1 MLSFNFSA
9 RSVTAAGAAVLLAF
23 SLNLNAQD
31 KPADKKEKK
40 EIKKEKVV
48 KTVKEGEKKGC
59 ACCSGKEMKHEK
71 MSMMKHGKV
80 MKCSTEEKKE
90 GMDCKKENMKEGMD
104 CKMGAMKEGKDCKMG
119 DNKEKMECK
128 VEVTKDADGTV
139 TEETTTSKD
148 GKIEKKIIKK
158 RIIKNDD
165 AAELKDEKPW
175 NAVCPV
181 LGNKVDAS
189 VQTVTYNGKAY
200 GFCCAGCDS
209 KFKAD
214 PEKYSKNLSEDGKKF
229 LK

>member
-9 RSVTAAGAAVLLAF
+9 RTIVMAGTAAVLALT
-23 SLNLNAQD
+23 LNLNAQD
-31 KPADKKEKK
+31 KPADKTVKK
-40 EIKKEKVV
+40 EIKKEKVI

-71 MSMMKHGKV
+71 MPKMNHGKD
-80 MKCSTEEKKE
+80 MKCKDGEMNK
-90 GMDCKKENMKEGMD
+90 GMDCKKGEMKEGADCKMEDMKEGMD
-104 CKMGAMKEGKDCKMG
+104 CKMGDMKNGE
-119 DNKEKMECK
+119 E
-128 VEVTKDADGTV
+128 TV
-139 TEETTTSKD
+139 TETTVKSKD

-158 RIIKNDD
+158 RVVKNDD
-165 AAELKDEKPW
+165 ASELKDEKPW

-181 LGNKVDAS
+181 LGNKVDPS

-209 KFKAD
+209 KFKAN